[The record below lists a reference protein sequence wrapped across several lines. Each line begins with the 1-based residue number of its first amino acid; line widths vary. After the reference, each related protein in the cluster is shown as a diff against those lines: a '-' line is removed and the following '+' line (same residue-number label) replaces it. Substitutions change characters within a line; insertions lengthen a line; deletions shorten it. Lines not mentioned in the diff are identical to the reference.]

1 MTELEFDK
9 AFDHLQQIFDAVQTR
24 DMYACSALI
33 LYSIEEYEL
42 AMSFNF
48 SFLEWQDNVESLN
61 FKTFDHKT
69 DRLWRFIGGYL

>member
-48 SFLEWQDNVESLN
+48 SFLEWQIL
-61 FKTFDHKT
+61 
-69 DRLWRFIGGYL
+69 